1 MCGNVFQSHTCEIP
15 PHLLAISSGH
25 NTQQREQGLQCLDSL
40 DCSSAFI
47 AAEVKGSL
55 QCFSTANAALSLSV
69 IFLPCFICFC
79 SSHLI
84 LPSTH
89 YLFAQLPIL
98 FTLSQFFSL
107 PAAVLLYSHFS
118 YFSLNFQL
126 FLEYLSFLTPS
137 NRSNS
142 PSASDLDFP
151 TPLHFVLPS
160 QVCRQSFVYVNT
172 TSIPKPFSLSLPKA
186 RTSSCFIPRWAQGE
200 TRKAV

>member
-1 MCGNVFQSHTCEIP
+1 MFQHSEHCLISLCHFPALFHLFLLQSLNPSIHSLSLCPTSDSLYFVAIFQS
-15 PHLLAISSGH
+15 S
-25 NTQQREQGLQCLDSL
+25 
-40 DCSSAFI
+40 CSSSF
-47 AAEVKGSL
+47 
-55 QCFSTANAALSLSV
+55 
-69 IFLPCFICFC
+69 
-79 SSHLI
+79 
-84 LPSTH
+84 
-89 YLFAQLPIL
+89 
-98 FTLSQFFSL
+98 
-107 PAAVLLYSHFS
+107 FS

-126 FLEYLSFLTPS
+126 FLEYISFLTPS